1 MNHEKNEPRRREERI
16 NREGAKEREMLKE
29 QTVNTLKTF
38 AP

>member
-1 MNHEKNEPRRREERI
+1 MNREKKKPRWSEERI
-16 NREGAKEREMLKE
+16 NREGAKERKMLKE